1 MMAQGRVRRLLG
13 TATTSLAPP
22 LAFFALLVTAW
33 HLAVTW
39 SGVPPYLLPGPVRV
53 ADVIT
58 SSLPKLFGAVAVTA
72 TGALAGFLLSCAFGI
87 AVALLFSQSRIIER
101 SLFPYAIFL
110 QTVPIVAIAPLVILW
125 IGYGLQG
132 VVAVSF
138 IISLF
143 PIIANTTTGLTS
155 IRPDLLDLFLLNNA
169 SRWQT
174 LFKLRLP
181 HAVPNIL
188 TGAKVSSGLSVI
200 GAIVGEFFA
209 GFGTADRGLG
219 YLILF
224 ADGQAKTDLLFA
236 SILFSTLLGLGI
248 FTAVGTLNTIL
259 LKRWGDIRP

>member
-1 MMAQGRVRRLLG
+1 MEKDRIRRRLG
-13 TATTSLAPP
+13 RAATSLIPP
-22 LAFFALLVTAW
+22 LAFFALLIVAW
-33 HLAVTW
+33 HLAVAW
-39 SGVPPYLLPGPVRV
+39 SGVQPFMFPSPLRV
-53 ADVIT
+53 AGVIAA
-58 SSLPKLFGAVAVTA
+58 SLPKLLSAVAVTA
-72 TGALAGFLLSCAFGI
+72 TGALAGFVLSCATGI
-87 AVALLFSQSRIIER
+87 GVALVFSQSRIIER

-125 IGYGLQG
+125 IGHGLQG

-143 PIIANTTTGLTS
+143 PIITNATAGLTS

-188 TGAKVSSGLSVI
+188 IGARVSSGLSVI

-209 GFGTADRGLG
+209 GYGTENRGLG
-219 YLILF
+219 YLIIL
-224 ADGQAKTDLLFA
+224 ANGQVKTDLLFA
-236 SILFSTLLGLGI
+236 SILFSTMLGLGI
-248 FTAVGTLNTIL
+248 FTAVGVLNTIL
-259 LKRWGDIRP
+259 LRRWGVSRA